1 MKIILTLLILL
12 AIVCGY
18 SWVAY
23 RIKTTKPEIRP
34 TVPRPYE
41 PDTHMHDGPE
51 VIVPLRR
58 GPDGRLSAVGK

>member
-1 MKIILTLLILL
+1 MIILALLILL

-34 TVPRPYE
+34 TVPA
-41 PDTHMHDGPE
+41 
-51 VIVPLRR
+51 PLKNNQTIKR
-58 GPDGRLSAVGK
+58 